1 MFWIVWRGFSCIFFL
16 AIAPAKNASL
26 HHHLHRKV
34 IFVHCLTNLQVGSQ
48 TFPCGGTSMPPWVW
62 QGSKTAFFRKKF
74 SPSLQRY
81 LWLCQRHRTT
91 WNPTVLRPWS
101 QSRLNTKSRWKTPN
115 HPEIDLE
122 NFGQFQIFQVKPSDV
137 GTWNYISAGFTQMF
151 MILLNCLGI
160 NVVAIGQKKSTPQ
173 TRLPWKPWELGPIC
187 KIAGTSQCR
196 CTPPQCTE
204 GPRGGGGYKFTN
216 DWAVGKKN
224 MVHLTHLTSNF
235 GWFKTM

>member
-1 MFWIVWRGFSCIFFL
+1 MCEHVWKPPMCCRWTRRNICQELTCSHHQAASASRIICVQTCFELFEGVQLHFFL
-16 AIAPAKNASL
+16 AIAPAKNVSL

-48 TFPCGGTSMPPWVW
+48 TLPCGGTSMPPWVW

-137 GTWNYISAGFTQMF
+137 GTWNYISAGETPRCSWFYS
-151 MILLNCLGI
+151 ILWG
-160 NVVAIGQKKSTPQ
+160 ST
-173 TRLPWKPWELGPIC
+173 
-187 KIAGTSQCR
+187 S
-196 CTPPQCTE
+196 
-204 GPRGGGGYKFTN
+204 
-216 DWAVGKKN
+216 
-224 MVHLTHLTSNF
+224 
-235 GWFKTM
+235 

>member
-1 MFWIVWRGFSCIFFL
+1 MFENPQCVADEPAEIYVRNWLAHITRPHPPVESYVSKHVLNCLKGVQLHFFL
-16 AIAPAKNASL
+16 AIAPAKNVSL

-48 TFPCGGTSMPPWVW
+48 TLPCGGTSMPPWVW

-137 GTWNYISAGFTQMF
+137 GTWNYISAGETPRCSWFYS
-151 MILLNCLGI
+151 ILWG
-160 NVVAIGQKKSTPQ
+160 ST
-173 TRLPWKPWELGPIC
+173 
-187 KIAGTSQCR
+187 S
-196 CTPPQCTE
+196 
-204 GPRGGGGYKFTN
+204 
-216 DWAVGKKN
+216 
-224 MVHLTHLTSNF
+224 
-235 GWFKTM
+235 